1 MSLMAPNDIQAEL
14 RSLSIPKEQR
24 PHAGA
29 PGRRRSRRGGLA
41 IGLIVIA
48 GLGLM
53 GYAFRRS
60 LAPIAR
66 ELASGSADATP
77 VRLVLVTETSSS
89 EPMPLLTATGKI
101 VSDHRVSVATKVSG
115 QIVALFFEQG
125 DRVEQGRVLA
135 RIEDVLYR
143 ARRDEAAAR
152 LQRSEANH
160 VFQKINYERVSG
172 LMKSQSA
179 PDIEFADAKRA
190 LDEAEALVA
199 ADRASLA
206 FSEKTFHDCE
216 VVAPIAGVILTRNVE
231 VGDFVAAE
239 GGIGANANS
248 QFATIAD
255 MTKLRVEV
263 DISELDI
270 TRLRK
275 DMPCQI
281 VPDAYK
287 DRRYNGSVMWL
298 DPGANY
304 SKATVQV
311 KVRIEEPDEYLRV
324 EGSAQVSFL
333 SEKPSAATAG
343 NDRTTIWIPVSACL
357 LDPSGKS
364 GAVFVAAEGR
374 LRKALVRIGRRAGER
389 IEVTSGLSAG
399 QSIAADGLDKL
410 SDGQRLPS

>member
-14 RSLSIPKEQR
+14 RSLSISKEQR
-24 PHAGA
+24 PHAGTPA
-29 PGRRRSRRGGLA
+29 RRRSRRGGLA

-48 GLGLM
+48 GAGLT
-53 GYAFRRS
+53 GYTFRRS
-60 LAPIAR
+60 LAPIVR
-66 ELASGSADATP
+66 ELASTAADAAA
-77 VRLVLVTETSSS
+77 VRLLLVTEASSS

-101 VSDHRVSVATKVSG
+101 VSDHRVVVATKVSG
-115 QIVALFFEQG
+115 QVVALFFEQG

-152 LQRSEANH
+152 LQRSEANL
-160 VFQKINYERVSG
+160 VFQKTNYERVSG
-172 LMKSQSA
+172 LMKSESA
-179 PDIEFADAKRA
+179 PDIEYADARRA
-190 LDEAEALVA
+190 LDEAQAQVA
-199 ADRASLA
+199 ADCASLA
-206 FSEKTFHDCE
+206 FAEKTFHDCE
-216 VVAPIAGVILTRNVE
+216 VAAPISGVILTRNVE

-239 GGIGANANS
+239 GGIGANANA

-255 MTKLRVEV
+255 MTMLRVEV

-270 TRLRK
+270 TRLHK

-287 DRRYNGSVMWL
+287 DRRYNGYVMWI

-333 SEKPSAATAG
+333 SEKPSTATAG
-343 NDRTTIWIPVSACL
+343 NDRPTIWIPLSACL

-364 GAVFVAAEGR
+364 GTVFVAVEGR
-374 LRKALVRIGRRAGER
+374 LRKSPVQIGRRLGER
-389 IEVTSGLSAG
+389 VEVTSGLSAG
-399 QSIAADGLDKL
+399 QSIAVDGLEKL
-410 SDGQRLPS
+410 SDGQSVPS

>member
-1 MSLMAPNDIQAEL
+1 MAPNDIQAEL
-14 RSLSIPKEQR
+14 RSLSIPQEQR
-24 PHAGA
+24 PHAGT
-29 PGRRRSRRGGLA
+29 PVRRRSRRGGLA

-48 GLGLM
+48 GAGLT
-53 GYAFRRS
+53 GYTFRRS

-66 ELASGSADATP
+66 ELASTAGNAAA
-77 VRLVLVTETSSS
+77 VRVLLVTETSSS

-101 VSDHRVSVATKVSG
+101 VSDHRVVVATKVSG
-115 QIVALFFEQG
+115 QVVALFFEQG

-152 LQRSEANH
+152 LQRSEANL
-160 VFQKINYERVSG
+160 VFQKTNYERVSG
-172 LMKSQSA
+172 LLKSQSA
-179 PDIEFADAKRA
+179 PDIEYADAKRA
-190 LDEAEALVA
+190 LDEAKAQVA

-206 FSEKTFHDCE
+206 FAEKTFHDCE
-216 VVAPIAGVILTRNVE
+216 VAAPISGVILTRNVE

-239 GGIGANANS
+239 GGIGANANA

-255 MTKLRVEV
+255 MTMLRVEV

-270 TRLRK
+270 TRLHK
-275 DMPCQI
+275 DMPCLI

-287 DRRYNGSVMWL
+287 GRRYNGYIMWI

-311 KVRIEEPDEYLRV
+311 KVRIEAPDEFLRV

-333 SEKPSAATAG
+333 AEKPGATAES
-343 NDRTTIWIPVSACL
+343 DRPTIWIPTTACL
-357 LDPSGKS
+357 LDPTSKS
-364 GAVFVAAEGR
+364 GTVFAVSDGR
-374 LRKALVRIGRRAGER
+374 FRKTTVEIGRRLGER

-399 QSIAADGLDKL
+399 QSIAADGLEKL
-410 SDGQRLPS
+410 SEGQRVPS

>member
-1 MSLMAPNDIQAEL
+1 MMALNDIQTEL

-24 PHAGA
+24 PHAGTPA
-29 PGRRRSRRGGLA
+29 RRRSRRGGLA
-41 IGLIVIA
+41 IGLIVIGGA
-48 GLGLM
+48 GLT

-66 ELASGSADATP
+66 ELASTAADAAA
-77 VRLVLVTETSSS
+77 VRVLLVTETSSS

-101 VSDHRVSVATKVSG
+101 VSDHRVVVATKVSG

-152 LQRSEANH
+152 LQRSEANL
-160 VFQKINYERVSG
+160 VFQKTNYERVLG
-172 LMKSQSA
+172 LLKSQSA
-179 PDIEFADAKRA
+179 PDIEYADAKRA
-190 LDEAEALVA
+190 LDEAAAQVA

-206 FSEKTFHDCE
+206 FAEKTFHDCE
-216 VVAPIAGVILTRNVE
+216 VAAPISGVILTRNVE

-239 GGIGANANS
+239 GGIGANANA

-255 MTKLRVEV
+255 MTMLRVEV

-270 TRLRK
+270 TRLVK
-275 DMPCQI
+275 DMPCRI

-287 DRRYNGSVMWL
+287 DRRYNGYVMWI

-311 KVRIEEPDEYLRV
+311 KVRIEQPDEFLRV

-333 SEKPSAATAG
+333 AEKPGAATAE
-343 NDRTTIWIPVSACL
+343 NDRPTIWIPASACL
-357 LDPSGKS
+357 LDPSGTS
-364 GAVFVAAEGR
+364 GTVFVVADGR
-374 LRKALVRIGRRAGER
+374 LRKATIQISRRIGGR

-399 QSIAADGLDKL
+399 QSIAADGLEKL
-410 SDGQRLPS
+410 SDGQRMPS

>member
-1 MSLMAPNDIQAEL
+1 MSLMAPNDIQTEL

-24 PHAGA
+24 PHAGTPA
-29 PGRRRSRRGGLA
+29 RRRSRRGGLA
-41 IGLIVIA
+41 IALIVIGGA
-48 GLGLM
+48 GLT
-53 GYAFRRS
+53 GYGFRRS
-60 LAPIAR
+60 LAPLAR
-66 ELASGSADATP
+66 ELASTAADAAA
-77 VRLVLVTETSSS
+77 VRVLLVTETSSS
-89 EPMPLLTATGKI
+89 EPVPVLTATGKI
-101 VSDHRVSVATKVSG
+101 VSDHRVVVATKVSG
-115 QIVALFFEQG
+115 QVVALFFEQG

-152 LQRSEANH
+152 LQRSQANLA
-160 VFQKINYERVSG
+160 FQKTNHERVSG
-172 LMKSQSA
+172 LIKSESA
-179 PDIEFADAKRA
+179 PDIEYADAKRA
-190 LDEAEALVA
+190 LEEAEAQVA

-206 FSEKTFHDCE
+206 FAEKTFHDCE
-216 VVAPIAGVILTRNVE
+216 VAAPISGVILTRNVE

-239 GGIGANANS
+239 GGIGANANA

-255 MTKLRVEV
+255 MTMLRVEV

-275 DMPCQI
+275 EMPCQI

-287 DRRYNGSVMWL
+287 DRRYNGYVMWI

-343 NDRTTIWIPVSACL
+343 KGRPTIWIPASACL

-364 GAVFVAAEGR
+364 GTVFVAAEGR
-374 LRKALVRIGRRAGER
+374 LRKAPVQIGRRTDER

-410 SDGQRLPS
+410 SDGQRVPS